1 MPLRLLALSLPLPQ
15 DPIKGE
21 VVADKTGT
29 AFHLLFKRL
38 SPAIA
43 IVVLFFDNFLN
54 CHHGM
59 SQTADVIFY
68 NGTVLTMEDSPSQ
81 VSALAVQRD
90 KILAVGTDAE
100 ILRLAG
106 PDTQRLDL
114 QGRLLMPG
122 FIDCHGHFLS
132 LGEGK
137 LQLDLSTATRWQ
149 EIVEKVREVAKQRPL
164 GTWIVGRGWHQEKWH
179 ELPPNHVEGYPV
191 HHLLSQAVPD
201 HPVLLI
207 HATGHMVLANA
218 RAMQL
223 AGVSSQSVDP
233 PGGVILRTA
242 DGSPSGVFRENAMR
256 PIYRAYERYLAERS
270 TSERQS
276 DVRRAIELAQQEC
289 LAHGVTSFHDAGS
302 SLEEV
307 MWLRQAVDEGRLR
320 MRLYVMLNESNE
332 RLAPNLSRVR
342 CVGYGG
348 GRLTVR
354 AIKRMIDGALGTH
367 GAWLLEPYEDQPNNF
382 GNNVTSVETIRR
394 SAELALEH
402 DFQLCVHAIGDRANR
417 EVLNLY
423 EAIFAQHGNGHQLRW
438 RIEHAQHLHP
448 DDIPRFG
455 RLGVIAS
462 MQAVHAV
469 SDGPFVVERLGWR
482 RAAQGAYVWQSLLR
496 HGAVVVNG
504 TDVPVESID
513 PLVNFTAAVT
523 RRMANGDV
531 FFGQQAMTRMQAL
544 RSYTRDAA
552 FAAFEEHVKGTLRP
566 GKLADVIVVSHNLL
580 TVPEEQLSM
589 ARVDVTMV
597 GGKIEFFRH
606 KQPDD
611 SPGRAD
617 APQSR

>member
-1 MPLRLLALSLPLPQ
+1 
-15 DPIKGE
+15 
-21 VVADKTGT
+21 
-29 AFHLLFKRL
+29 
-38 SPAIA
+38 
-43 IVVLFFDNFLN
+43 
-54 CHHGM
+54 
-59 SQTADVIFY
+59 
-68 NGTVLTMEDSPSQ
+68 
-81 VSALAVQRD
+81 
-90 KILAVGTDAE
+90 
-100 ILRLAG
+100 
-106 PDTQRLDL
+106 
-114 QGRLLMPG
+114 
-122 FIDCHGHFLS
+122 
-132 LGEGK
+132 
-137 LQLDLSTATRWQ
+137 
-149 EIVEKVREVAKQRPL
+149 
-164 GTWIVGRGWHQEKWH
+164 
-179 ELPPNHVEGYPV
+179 
-191 HHLLSQAVPD
+191 
-201 HPVLLI
+201 
-207 HATGHMVLANA
+207 
-218 RAMQL
+218 
-223 AGVSSQSVDP
+223 
-233 PGGVILRTA
+233 
-242 DGSPSGVFRENAMR
+242 
-256 PIYRAYERYLAERS
+256 
-270 TSERQS
+270 
-276 DVRRAIELAQQEC
+276 
-289 LAHGVTSFHDAGS
+289 VTSFHDAGS

-320 MRLYVMLNESNE
+320 VRLYVMLNESNE

-423 EAIFAQHGNGHQLRW
+423 EAIFSQHGNGHQLRW
-438 RIEHAQHLHP
+438 RVEHAQHLHP

-531 FFGQQAMTRMQAL
+531 FFGEQAMTRMQAL

-566 GKLADVIVVSHNLL
+566 GKLADVVVVSHNLL
-580 TVPEEQLSM
+580 TIPEEQLSM

-597 GGKIEFFRH
+597 GGKIEFLRH
-606 KQPDD
+606 KQPHD

-617 APQSR
+617 APQPR